1 MISATIKGIVL
12 SKRIKEGSSEY
23 KTDPQTFVEV
33 LQMPSE
39 GNERSFKIDMKSLD
53 LNLKV
58 EPMKSYIFE
67 TVVIPWNNNG
77 RSGVSIKI
85 ISFKEDV
92 HGLKFKNA
100 S

>member
-1 MISATIKGIVL
+1 MINAIIKGMVL
-12 SKRIKEGSSEY
+12 SKRIKEGSSEF
-23 KTDPQTFVEV
+23 KTDPKTIIEV
-33 LQMPSE
+33 LQMPTDD
-39 GNERSFKIDMKSLD
+39 NERSFKFDMKSDD

-58 EPMKSYIFE
+58 EPMKSYVFE

-85 ISFKEDV
+85 ISFKEDAQGV
-92 HGLKFKNA
+92 KLKNA